1 MREEE
6 KYQRNNN
13 LKWSES
19 EEKSS
24 YYIWQIDP
32 CAFCLCLPR
41 GSSDG
46 VFGVCAPHFTENS
59 QPIY

>member
-24 YYIWQIDP
+24 YYIWQIFTP
-32 CAFCLCLPR
+32 T
-41 GSSDG
+41 
-46 VFGVCAPHFTENS
+46 FGCQMTENPVAS
-59 QPIY
+59 LFSCPRKSFQACQG